1 MFWSGSLNA
10 LRSFRGAYVL
20 IAASLILTVISMIL
34 RLIIGALSSNEAVL
48 IEGIHASLDV
58 AITLAVLIALTLV
71 RSRLAK
77 GFPYGLY
84 KVEDLVT
91 LILAG
96 VLFAIAVEL
105 GYEGFSKPPSTP
117 SLLPMIAQATSLAP
131 LAGASYLKYV
141 ASKKLNSPSLRAD
154 SIHTVGD
161 VAEGG
166 GVALGLLAYAMSS
179 NPIAYRASI
188 LVAVAGIVAAAYE
201 AGHESFLS
209 ILDLPLDKGLID
221 RILKSVESSFRDVKV
236 DSVKAR
242 WAGPVIFVEM
252 LISTHPLKT
261 IEEAFMLLKEINNYV
276 KRLNPNIIDVTITV
290 EPTIR
295 KDFKICLPQDLPTE
309 YSPIS
314 KHFGRARYFAIVTV
328 KNMKVTDVKV
338 IPNTAKDVHAGD
350 VPKQLLVGA
359 RIAELLH
366 KNGVTDVIVTNIGE
380 IAYSLLVRHKIVVW
394 RAREG
399 LKVNELINLFLNFK
413 LERLYEPTRE
423 ESWAR
428 REGHAGS

>member
-1 MFWSGSLNA
+1 MV
-10 LRSFRGAYVL
+10 RGAYVL
-20 IAASLILTVISMIL
+20 IAASLLLTVVSMLL

-58 AITLAVLIALTLV
+58 AITLAVLVALTLV
-71 RSRLAK
+71 RSRLAR

-91 LILAG
+91 LVLAG
-96 VLFAIAVEL
+96 ILFAIAIEL
-105 GYEGFSKPPSTP
+105 GYEGFSRPPSTP
-117 SLLPMIAQATSLAP
+117 SMLPMIAQATSLAP

-179 NPIAYRASI
+179 NPIAYRLSI

-209 ILDLPLDKGLID
+209 ILDLPLDKSLID
-221 RILKSVESSFRDVKV
+221 RILKSVESSFKGVKV
-236 DSVKAR
+236 ESIRAR

-261 IEEAFMLLKEINNYV
+261 IEEASVLSREIRKHV
-276 KRLNPNIIDVTITV
+276 RQLNPNIIDVTISV
-290 EPTIR
+290 EPTLR
-295 KDFKICLPQDLPTE
+295 KHFKVCLPQDTPAKD
-309 YSPIS
+309 SPIS
-314 KHFGRARYFAIVTV
+314 KHFGRAKYFAIVTIDDL
-328 KNMKVTDVKV
+328 KVRSIEV
-338 IPNTAKDVHAGD
+338 IPNTAKNVHAGN

-380 IAYSLLVRHKIVVW
+380 IAYSLLVRHRIVVW
-394 RAREG
+394 RVKEG
-399 LKVNELINLFLNFK
+399 LRTDEIIKLFLDFK

-428 REGHAGS
+428 REEHAHL